1 MRESGCGRKPYSTF
15 ADPTSKQY
23 GTGKRTAKIFSTL
36 HTPPFFSLILLLSDG
51 FIIVIEEIVI
61 QVGSTPILMSRG
73 KKEWINGDF

>member
-1 MRESGCGRKPYSTF
+1 MRESGFGQRLYSTF

-23 GTGKRTAKIFSTL
+23 GTGKRTAKMFSTL

-51 FIIVIEEIVI
+51 FITVIEEIVI

-73 KKEWINGDF
+73 RKKWINGYF